1 MPATNP
7 VTFRDPTCEIPW
19 PFLLL
24 AGGEKVGKTWRA
36 LAFSAS
42 SMVGMTYFIEVG
54 EGDADQYGL
63 IPGARYK
70 IAQHDGSYRQ
80 ILAAVK
86 AAKEQPTIDGKPNLI
101 VFDSKTEFWDLLTQE
116 QQEVAN
122 RRRNKDDASITM
134 DQWNLAKKRWRK
146 VLKELRTHE
155 GPVIVTARME
165 QVTVMDDDGKPTT
178 AKEWKVRA
186 EKNLGF
192 EVSGTVQ
199 MPHWGESYLAGIRSP
214 IMKMNPE
221 EVRRL
226 PNDWT
231 IEWLMEQLGLNDPNV
246 KKGSRQFVEPDAA
259 KYAEEAAKDPR
270 EAAQAIIDQAAKA
283 SDTGTIADLLGQA
296 EDAELLY
303 VKITLGG
310 HEGRLQDALN
320 YVYRQVAA
328 RENDD
333 QGATDQ
339 RADESPGQAEQRA
352 QEANARA
359 DERQD
364 TRADAQETRANS
376 TGQTREQNAP
386 QTGKQKLVA
395 RAEDEI
401 AFQAEALGRNI
412 EQHMAPLVKDTRN
425 GQVSDV
431 TQANIEQWV
440 REQRPAVAEALRQQ
454 GNASLAH
461 VYERAPFPVSMEDVF
476 ERADAEAARENER
489 EREPA
494 NA

>member
-1 MPATNP
+1 MANSNT

-24 AGGEKVGKTWRA
+24 AGGEKTGKTWRA
-36 LAFSAS
+36 LEFSGS
-42 SMVGMTYFIEVG
+42 DMVGMTYFIEVG

-70 IAQHDGSYRQ
+70 IAEHDGSVRG

-86 AAKEQPTIDGKPNLI
+86 AAKQQPTIDGKPNLI
-101 VFDSKTEFWDLLTQE
+101 VFDSKTEFWDLVSQE

-122 RRRNKDDASITM
+122 RRRNKEEASITM
-134 DQWNLAKKRWRK
+134 DQWNLAKKRWRR
-146 VLKELRTHE
+146 VVNELRTHE

-192 EVSGTVQ
+192 EVSGVVQ
-199 MPHWGESYLAGIRSP
+199 MPHWGESYLTGVRTP
-214 IMKMNPE
+214 IMKMNPD

-226 PNDWT
+226 PNDWS
-231 IEWLMEQLGLNDPNV
+231 IHWLMQQLGLDDPNV
-246 KKGSRQFVEPDAA
+246 KKGKRHYVEPDAQQ
-259 KYAEEAAKDPR
+259 YAEEAAKDPR
-270 EAAQAIIDQAAKA
+270 EAAQAIIDKAAQA

-303 VKITLGG
+303 VKITLQG
-310 HEGRLQDALN
+310 HEGRLRDALN
-320 YVYRQVAA
+320 YVFRQVAA
-328 RENDD
+328 REDGD
-333 QGATDQ
+333 QQGATDQ
-339 RADESPGQAEQRA
+339 RAGESPGQAEARA
-352 QEANARA
+352 QHDNARA
-359 DERQD
+359 DDTQHARVDARQD
-364 TRADAQETRANS
+364 APDTR
-376 TGQTREQNAP
+376 GQGARE

-395 RAEDEI
+395 CAEDEI
-401 AFQAEALGRNI
+401 AFQAETLGENI
-412 EQHMAPLVKDTRN
+412 DTYLAPLVEGTRN
-425 GQVSDV
+425 GAVGDL
-431 TQANIEQWV
+431 TQQQITRWV
-440 REQRPAVAEALRQQ
+440 KDRRAKVAAALREQGKAT
-454 GNASLAH
+454 LAN
-461 VYERAPFPVSMEDVF
+461 VYERAPFPVSMQDVF
-476 ERADAEAARENER
+476 ERADAEDAR